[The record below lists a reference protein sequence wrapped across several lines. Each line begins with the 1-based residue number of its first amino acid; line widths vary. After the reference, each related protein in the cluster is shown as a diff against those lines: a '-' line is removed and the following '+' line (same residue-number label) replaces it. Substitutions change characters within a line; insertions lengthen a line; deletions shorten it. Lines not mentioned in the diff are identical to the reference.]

1 MPRTFSTASTHAIP
15 PAPKGTEKL
24 AMFEPLQRQPAYKAL
39 STQMERRILSGELKP
54 GTALP
59 SEQELADQF
68 GVNRSTV
75 RESIRVLEQEGLLV
89 RHGGRRL
96 HVVLPGLFDL
106 APRAARALILHQ
118 VTFEELWQVAVM
130 IEPEAARLAAL
141 KADAEDLAEIQ
152 HNVEATQ
159 ATTNKPD
166 QIEQHSELDVAFHAL
181 VARATKN
188 RALMLAREPFSL
200 LYRPA
205 LSLLQ
210 EKLPQ
215 SASRNVQAH
224 EKILQALLNRD
235 PDAAHHWM
243 HKHLVDFRKGFL
255 QAGLPMDTPL
265 DHTPVP
271 TA

>member
-1 MPRTFSTASTHAIP
+1 MSASFSSTARETVSNALKGVIP
-15 PAPKGTEKL
+15 PAVFK
-24 AMFEPLQRQPAYKAL
+24 PLQRQPAYKAL
-39 STQMERRILSGELKP
+39 SSQMEQLILSGELKP

-59 SEQELADQF
+59 SEQELATQF
-68 GVNRSTV
+68 GVHRSTV

-141 KADAEDLAEIQ
+141 KADDIDLEEIAQ
-152 HNVEATQ
+152 NVEATRV
-159 ATTNKPD
+159 TTVKPG
-166 QIEQHSELDVAFHAL
+166 QVERHSELDVAFHAL

-188 RALMLAREPFSL
+188 RSLMLAREPFSL

-215 SASRNVQAH
+215 SAGRNLRAH
-224 EKILQALLNRD
+224 EQILKALQTRD
-235 PDAAHHWM
+235 PDAAHQWM
-243 HKHLVDFRKGFL
+243 HKHLVDFRNGFL
-255 QAGLPMDTPL
+255 QAGLPMDA
-265 DHTPVP
+265 PVDRW
-271 TA
+271 T